1 MRRGSG
7 LLLHITS
14 LPGSP
19 LVGDLGPSAHEFLEL
34 LREAR
39 QRYWQVLPLSP
50 TSPEHDNSPY
60 SGLSAF
66 AGNPIL
72 VSPQLLAEEGLLT
85 REELSSLPTG
95 DPSRVDYGA
104 AYQHRQRLLRLAFS
118 RFRPG
123 GDYDRFV
130 DSNSWWLDDYAL
142 YVALREHF
150 GGADWGSWP
159 EPLRRREPRELEAW
173 RGKLR
178 ERVELELFVQFK
190 FFEQW
195 GRLRAHARRLGV
207 QLIGDVPIYVSYDSS
222 DAWSNPRIFKLGRDL
237 RPLYVSGVPPDYFS
251 RTGQLWN
258 TPVYDWDE
266 LKRERYGWWVRR
278 MRHAASLFD
287 AVRLDHFRGFVAYW
301 EVPAGE
307 KTAVNGRWARGPGED
322 LFRAIMRA
330 APGLQLIA
338 EDLGLITPDVVRLR
352 ESLGIPG
359 TKVLQFAWDGRPD
372 NPYKPHNYERNFVVY
387 TGTHD
392 NNTIVGWFFTEASPR
407 ARAEA
412 MRYMGLRDVREVN
425 WAFIRLAMMSVADV
439 SVFPVQDVLGLGP
452 EARMNRPGTT
462 GNNWLWRLRSM
473 RDLWRAV
480 GRLRELTE
488 AYGRA

>member
-195 GRLRAHARRLGV
+195 GRLRSHARRLGV

-266 LKRERYGWWVRR
+266 LKREGYGWWVRR

-287 AVRLDHFRGFVAYW
+287 AVRLDHFRGYVAYW

-307 KTAVNGRWARGPGED
+307 RTAVNGRGSRGPGED
-322 LFRAIMRA
+322 FFRAVMRA

-412 MRYMGLRDVREVN
+412 MRYMGLRDAREVN

>member
-322 LFRAIMRA
+322 LFRAVMRA

>member
-14 LPGSP
+14 LPGTP
-19 LVGDLGPSAHEFLEL
+19 LVGELGPQAHEFLEL
-34 LREAR
+34 LRESG

-72 VSPQLLAEEGLLT
+72 VSLELLADEGLLT
-85 REELSSLPTG
+85 KDELSSLPRS
-95 DPSRVDYGA
+95 DPSRVDYDGA
-104 AYQHRQRLLRLAFS
+104 YVHKYRLLRLAFS
-118 RFRPG
+118 RFKAT

-130 DSNSWWLDDYAL
+130 DGNSWWLEDYAL

-150 GGADWGSWP
+150 GNRDWGSWP
-159 EPLRRREPRELEAW
+159 EPLRRRVRSELEAW
-173 RGKLR
+173 RSRLR
-178 ERVELELFVQFK
+178 ERVELEKFVQFK

-195 GRLRAHARRLGV
+195 SRLRAHARRLGV
-207 QLIGDVPIYVSYDSS
+207 QIIGDIPIYVSYDSA
-222 DAWSNPRIFKLGRDL
+222 DVWANPRIFKLGRDL

-251 RTGQLWN
+251 KTGQLWN

-266 LKRERYGWWVRR
+266 LRREGYLWWVRR
-278 MRHAASLFD
+278 MRHSMSLFD
-287 AVRLDHFRGFVAYW
+287 VVRLDHFRGFLAYW

-307 KTAVNGRWARGPGED
+307 KTAVNGRWAKGPGEA
-322 LFRAIMRA
+322 LFREIMRA
-330 APGLQLIA
+330 APRLQLIA
-338 EDLGLITPDVVRLR
+338 EDLGYITPDVIELR
-352 ESLGIPG
+352 DKLGIPG
-359 TKVLQFAWDGRPD
+359 TKVLQFAWDGNPN
-372 NPYKPHNYERNFVVY
+372 NPYKPHNYTRNFVVY

-392 NNTIVGWFFTEASPR
+392 NNTIVGWFFHEASPR

-412 MRYMGLRDVREVN
+412 LRYMGLRDAREIN

-439 SVFPVQDVLGLGP
+439 SIFPVQDVLGLGP
-452 EARMNRPGTT
+452 EARMNRPGTAR
-462 GNNWLWRLRSM
+462 GNWLWRLPSM
-473 RDLWRAV
+473 DGLWRAAP
-480 GRLRELTE
+480 RLREMAQ

>member
-7 LLLHITS
+7 LLLHVTS

-19 LVGDLGPSAHEFLEL
+19 LVGDLGPSAHGFLEL
-34 LREAR
+34 LRGAR
-39 QRYWQVLPLSP
+39 QRYWQGLPLSP

-72 VSPQLLAEEGLLT
+72 VSPELLADEGLLT
-85 REELSSLPTG
+85 RDELLSLPRG
-95 DPSRVDYGA
+95 DPSRADYGA
-104 AYQHRQRLLRLAFS
+104 AYQHRYRLLRLAFS

-123 GDYDRFV
+123 GDYDRFL
-130 DSNSWWLDDYAL
+130 DSNSWWLQDYAL
-142 YVALREHF
+142 YVTLREHF
-150 GGADWGSWP
+150 RGRDWGSWP
-159 EPLRRREPRELEAW
+159 EPLRRREPGELEAW
-173 RGKLR
+173 RGRLR
-178 ERVELELFVQFK
+178 ERIGLELFVQFK

-195 GRLRAHARRLGV
+195 GRLRSHARRLGV
-207 QLIGDVPIYVSYDSS
+207 QLIGDVPIYVSYDSA
-222 DAWSNPRIFKLGRDL
+222 DAWSNPRIFKLGRDM

-266 LKRERYGWWVRR
+266 LRREGYGWWVRR
-278 MRHAASLFD
+278 MRHVSTLFD
-287 AVRLDHFRGFVAYW
+287 AVRLDHFRGFAAYW
-301 EVPAGE
+301 EVPASE
-307 KTAVNGRWARGPGED
+307 STAVNGRWARGPGEE
-322 LFRAIMRA
+322 LFRAVMRA

-338 EDLGLITPDVVRLR
+338 EDLGLITPDVVKLR

-392 NNTIVGWFFTEASPR
+392 NNTVVGWFFTEASPR

-412 MRYMGLRDVREVN
+412 MRYMGLREVRDIN

-439 SVFPVQDVLGLGP
+439 SIFPVQDVLGLGP

-462 GNNWLWRLRSM
+462 GNNWLWRLSSADGLR
-473 RDLWRAV
+473 RAV
-480 GRLRELTE
+480 GRLRELTQ